1 MALITCKECGAE
13 ISDKAVTCP
22 KCGAP
27 LQEIPGVIEEEK
39 EDSIEQW
46 LDLRWL
52 CFILPPLGPILYLIQ
67 KDDSP
72 EKAKKY
78 LEERFIKDVSVL
90 AGGPVNI
97 QFNQAF
103 EKFINYMKGE

>member
-27 LQEIPGVIEEEK
+27 LQEIPGVMEEEK

-72 EKAKKY
+72 ERAKKY
-78 LEERFIKDVSVL
+78 LIA
-90 AGGPVNI
+90 AGIGLVFDI
-97 QFNQAF
+97 VAF
-103 EKFINYMKGE
+103 AWWGIF

>member
-1 MALITCKECGAE
+1 MAIIKCKECGAE

-27 LQEIPGVIEEEK
+27 LQEIPEVVEEEK
-39 EDSIEQW
+39 EDLIEQW

-52 CFILPPLGPILYLIQ
+52 CFILPPLGLILYFIQ

-78 LEERFIKDVSVL
+78 LIA
-90 AGGPVNI
+90 AGLGLVFDI
-97 QFNQAF
+97 VAF
-103 EKFINYMKGE
+103 AWWGIF

>member
-1 MALITCKECGAE
+1 M
-13 ISDKAVTCP
+13 KANE
-22 KCGAP
+22 AP
-27 LQEIPGVIEEEK
+27 ERIYVHVKDGKIRNTWNSAWIGVNDIEYTRT
-39 EDSIEQW
+39 DA
-46 LDLRWL
+46 
-52 CFILPPLGPILYLIQ
+52 FI
-67 KDDSP
+67 